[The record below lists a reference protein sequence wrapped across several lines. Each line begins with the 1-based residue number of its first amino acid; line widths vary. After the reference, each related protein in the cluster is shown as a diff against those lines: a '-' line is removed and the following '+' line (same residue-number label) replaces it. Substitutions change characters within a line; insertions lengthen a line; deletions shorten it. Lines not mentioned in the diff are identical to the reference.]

1 MTLPGGYHIFADSG
15 APEGLEHYPTV
26 VIIHGYVWH
35 AGVFS
40 RLLPLAPSRRSR
52 IILLNR
58 KEYPGA
64 APYTAEERALL
75 PDLLHDSPTQETE
88 TRLATEKLQTFMK
101 LCAQELYE
109 YLQALVVE
117 RHIPPA
123 CRTAQDCGIVLA
135 GWSLGACWMTAL
147 LTYVARFPVGDV
159 PLREYIRR
167 VILYDAPTR
176 LLGYPYPAHDPYNPF
191 ADDSLTYEERERVFT
206 TWITSYYA
214 HGDTVDTLER
224 RKPLDAPPPTIAS
237 ISPEEL
243 PTMLHVP
250 PGMPGG
256 SDWALLY
263 GGVKYDIFTGLR
275 KGTIFLAPE
284 PEIAAGVGGT
294 DASARGSAARGDAWA
309 DVEVR
314 YVWGECSVWEMPY
327 AAMMLRQELEDARR
341 TGSGLRQPRIRPV
354 SILRV
359 EGANH
364 FAHWDC
370 PDRVLDAFLTS
381 KVDFHA

>member
-191 ADDSLTYEERERVFT
+191 ADESLTYEERERVFT
-206 TWITSYYA
+206 EWITSYYA

-224 RKPLDAPPPTIAS
+224 RNALDAPPPTIAS
-237 ISPEEL
+237 ISAEEL
-243 PTMLHVP
+243 AAMVHVP

-256 SDWALLY
+256 SDWCLLY
-263 GGVKYDIFTGLR
+263 GGARYDIFSGLR
-275 KGTIFLAPE
+275 KGAIFLSPE
-284 PEIAAGVGGT
+284 PGTATGIEGT
-294 DASARGSAARGDAWA
+294 DGSGRVLGAARADAWE

-314 YVWGECSVWEMPY
+314 YVWGERSVWEMPY
-327 AAMMLRQELEDARR
+327 AATMLRQELEDAK
-341 TGSGLRQPRIRPV
+341 GSGRRIRPV

-364 FAHWDC
+364 FAQWDY

-381 KVDFHA
+381 KVDYQA